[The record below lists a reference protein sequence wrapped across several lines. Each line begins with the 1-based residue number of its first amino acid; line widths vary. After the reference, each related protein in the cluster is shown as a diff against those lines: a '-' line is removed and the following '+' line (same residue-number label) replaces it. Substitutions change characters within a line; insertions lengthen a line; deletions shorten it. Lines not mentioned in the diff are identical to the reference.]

1 MRKISAHYIFP
12 IAQAPLR
19 NAVITLADDG
29 TITDISTDQ
38 PNVQEMEG
46 VEFYNGIVAPAF
58 VNAHCHLELSY
69 MRGKIEQGIGVSEFV
84 QNVAYQRRQAR
95 AKRVVHAAE
104 FADALL
110 YESGIAAVG
119 DIANDDSCFEV
130 KKNSSVF
137 YHTFIEKFGLLPRGA
152 DLALQQT
159 NLVLQGGAHVGAGG
173 AHVGAP
179 VRDLPREGGADVG
192 AGGAHVGAPVQDLP
206 REGGAHVGALVRG
219 LVRGIRELVRAA
231 EGFNIRASVTP
242 HAPYSVSPQV
252 LQGLMSLV
260 NPQDMV
266 SIHHL
271 ESFAEQQLFETGWG
285 ALASLFL
292 AMGLTLPP
300 ANGEHSLRYLSQYI
314 ARDVQLLLIHNLY
327 ITQRHYD
334 FAASHWDNLFWVLCP
349 CSNWYIERALPPVE
363 MLRKNGAVIAL
374 GTDSWASHPSL
385 LLQDDLIVLHHK
397 FPHIPLHELLTWAT
411 LNGAKALKI
420 NHLYGSLEPGK
431 APGLVWIQGADL
443 SSLRLTTATT
453 VRRLL

>member
-137 YHTFIEKFGLLPRGA
+137 YHTFIEKFGLLPRGEA
-152 DLALQQT
+152 D
-159 NLVLQGGAHVGAGG
+159 VGVGGAHIGAGG

-179 VRDLPREGGADVG
+179 VRG
-192 AGGAHVGAPVQDLP
+192 LP
-206 REGGAHVGALVRG
+206 REGGAHVGAPLQG
-219 LVRGIRELVRAA
+219 LVRVA

-252 LQGLMSLV
+252 LQDLMSLV

-314 ARDVQLLLIHNLY
+314 ARDVQLLLVHNLY